1 MKKYIVNSINN
12 PELGW
17 EVIAESESAAWEK
30 ISSVKRLTI
39 TQLKKQFK
47 IRIK

>member
-1 MKKYIVNSINN
+1 MKRYIVKSIAS

-17 EVIAESESAAWEK
+17 EVVAESENAAWEK
-30 ISSVKRLTI
+30 ISSVKKLTI
-39 TQLKKQFK
+39 EQLKEQFK